1 MLYFSGSKV
10 TGCIDSLRYGTYHR
24 CICICDLRRTVRHR
38 HSCIKLL
45 CRCVE
50 NRHSRTCG
58 PVLLRDLK
66 TLGYRRLDLG
76 RMLHGLSCTLGCLL
90 NRMLRHLN
98 RTLHGLG
105 CTLGHLLN
113 RTLSRSLSGLGSALH
128 RHRLSCALKLQR
140 YRLGCALGHLLSLR
154 LQRLALALHCACR
167 ALLVHRSSY
176 IFGSGHTLRRRLISG
191 ETGRFRTL
199 LGLTF
204 KGSLML
210 YSPYDCRIS

>member
-24 CICICDLRRTVRHR
+24 CICICDLRRTVRNR

-76 RMLHGLSCTLGCLL
+76 RVLHGLRCTLRCLL
-90 NRMLRHLN
+90 NRTLRH
-98 RTLHGLG
+98 
-105 CTLGHLLN
+105 LN

-140 YRLGCALGHLLSLR
+140 YRLGCTLRHLLSLR

-167 ALLVHRSSY
+167 ALLVHGSSY

-191 ETGRFRTL
+191 ETGRLRTL